1 MKHYAA
7 AAPILGLVLL
17 VAGAAALAADFR
29 AYRANEQLQLDR
41 IPTLNEDEPG
51 CHNMMLGFSVY
62 RVAQIGF
69 EYCSIYAQKDCRAG
83 TEVPV
88 SWKQEEAPVTRF
100 TQGDRWFLVS
110 EDPQGRSVASWYC
123 EARE

>member
-1 MKHYAA
+1 MKQLAA
-7 AAPILGLVLL
+7 TLFALTIG
-17 VAGAAALAADFR
+17 VAGAATQAADFR

-69 EYCSIYAQKDCRAG
+69 EYCSIYEEKDCKAG

-88 SWKQEEAPVTRF
+88 TWKKEEAPVRKF

-123 EARE
+123 EARQ

>member
-1 MKHYAA
+1 MKQLAA
-7 AAPILGLVLL
+7 TLFALAIGI
-17 VAGAAALAADFR
+17 AGAATQAADFR

-69 EYCSIYAQKDCRAG
+69 EYCSIYEEKDCKAG
-83 TEVPV
+83 T
-88 SWKQEEAPVTRF
+88 A
-100 TQGDRWFLVS
+100 G
-110 EDPQGRSVASWYC
+110 GRMK
-123 EARE
+123 RHR

>member
-1 MKHYAA
+1 MKQFVAC
-7 AAPILGLVLL
+7 ILGLVMI
-17 VAGAAALAADFR
+17 VVGAAAWGAEFR
-29 AYRANEQLQLDR
+29 AYRANDELQLDR

-69 EYCSIYAQKDCRAG
+69 EYCAIYSEKNCQAG

-88 SWKQEEAPVTRF
+88 TWKKEEAPVKQF

-110 EDPQGRSVASWYC
+110 EERRGRSVESWYC

>member
-1 MKHYAA
+1 MKYLFAA
-7 AAPILGLVLL
+7 MAGLIL
-17 VAGAAALAADFR
+17 VAASIPGHAADFR
-29 AYRANEQLQLDR
+29 AYRANKQLQIDR

-51 CHNMMLGFSVY
+51 CHNLLLGFSVY

-69 EYCSIYAQKDCRAG
+69 EYCAIYEEKDCKSG

-88 SWKQEEAPVTRF
+88 SWKQEEAPVKQF

-110 EDPQGRSVASWYC
+110 EDPQGRSVGSWYC